1 MKEACSLRLDNSI
14 RRDKLLSYAL
24 SIDRLSRDMSA
35 RHNGVGFLL
44 GIIYSRQEC
53 DEHRSKSLARSLA
66 YRPWYISRRD
76 STSQS

>member
-1 MKEACSLRLDNSI
+1 MKEACTSCSLRLDNSI

-24 SIDRLSRDMSA
+24 SIDRLSRDTSV

-44 GIIYSRQEC
+44 GIIYSRKER

-66 YRPWYISRRD
+66 YHISRWD